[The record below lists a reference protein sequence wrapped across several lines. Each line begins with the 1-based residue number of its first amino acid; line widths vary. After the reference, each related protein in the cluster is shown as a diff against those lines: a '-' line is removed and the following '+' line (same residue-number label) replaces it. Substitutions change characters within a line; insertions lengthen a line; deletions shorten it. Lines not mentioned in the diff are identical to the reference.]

1 MWIHFLIFFTIFS
14 VLPLNFYFLAF
25 DARQDKPEEVWAEMF
40 KALDEDHDG
49 FVDIDELRDDMATVL
64 KGETR
69 TPEDLMEETDANG
82 DGYIDFN
89 GG

>member
-1 MWIHFLIFFTIFS
+1 MIEMIGGIQ
-14 VLPLNFYFLAF
+14 NFYFLAF

-49 FVDIDELRDDMATVL
+49 FVNIDELRDDMATVL

-69 TPEDLMEETDANG
+69 ETISTIFIPTNALSSFEIQ
-82 DGYIDFN
+82 YVKLVL
-89 GG
+89 